1 MYQFK
6 RESLQQAIALFQAAI
21 ALDPHYASPYAA
33 EAFTY
38 GVRQT
43 FGWGFATAEEKARV
57 KTLAGRASE
66 LDKDDAVALTYA
78 GYALVLLCHELD
90 DGAEF
95 LERAIIANPNLA
107 IAWTYRGYTSV
118 HLGLPEDAIEYFK
131 RALRLSPLDPLD
143 FATQKGL
150 SDAYFFAGQHAEAL
164 KWSLSAIRANPNWFP
179 SRVAAMCSHA
189 LLGDIEAAKA
199 MGQFAMQMDPSRRIS
214 LIRQRFPLRREQD
227 YEKLIEGYRL
237 GGIPE

>member
-6 RESLQQAIALFQAAI
+6 KEALQEAIELFRNAA
-21 ALDPHYASPYAA
+21 ALDAQFASPFAA
-33 EAFTY
+33 EAFAY

-43 FGWGFATAEEKARV
+43 FGWGDVTPEERV
-57 KTLAGRASE
+57 KVQTLARRAAE

-95 LERAIIANPNLA
+95 LKRAINSNPNLA
-107 IAWTYRGYTSV
+107 IAWTYLGYCST
-118 HLGLPEDAIEYFK
+118 HLGHHRDAIEHFK
-131 RALRLSPLDPLD
+131 RAIRLSPLDPLD
-143 FATQKGL
+143 FATQNGL
-150 SDAYFFAGQHAEAL
+150 SQTLFFADEHSEGLRWA
-164 KWSLSAIRANPNWFP
+164 LSAVRANPNWA
-179 SRVAAMCSHA
+179 SARISAMMNRA

-199 MGQFAMQMDPSRRIS
+199 DGEVAMQLDPARRLS
-214 LIRQRFPLRREQD
+214 TVSQRYPLRRDED
-227 YEKLIEGYRL
+227 REKLAKAYRL